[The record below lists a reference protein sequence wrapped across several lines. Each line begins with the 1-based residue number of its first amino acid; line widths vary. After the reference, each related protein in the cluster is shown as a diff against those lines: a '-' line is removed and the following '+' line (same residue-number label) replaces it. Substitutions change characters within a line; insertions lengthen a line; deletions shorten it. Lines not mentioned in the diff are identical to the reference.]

1 MMLAKRNRRAAS
13 PLIVEP
19 PAVKE
24 ERKKMTI
31 SVRNIYRPTLQE
43 LAFSACELFRV
54 SFKELADA
62 NADAGNDKD
71 RLKARKTVI
80 WNATQYGYS
89 SVEIGKFLVRD
100 HTTILH
106 HIHKMTHKKG
116 VYKLDNKKEI
126 QIRGVTYHSTKF
138 AAAALGVRA
147 NTISVAKKNGSLDS
161 VGLGIRGN
169 GKVKDTYDAEQDAEY
184 ILRNIMGRTRFC
196 VNVRD
201 ELATHLEHVTRGPKK

>member
-1 MMLAKRNRRAAS
+1 
-13 PLIVEP
+13 
-19 PAVKE
+19 
-24 ERKKMTI
+24 MTI
-31 SVRNIYRPTLQE
+31 PVRNIYRPTLQE

-54 SFKELADA
+54 SFKGLADA
-62 NADAGNDKD
+62 NADAGSEKD

-80 WNATQYGYS
+80 WNANKYGYS

-116 VYKLDNKKEI
+116 VLKLDNTKEI

-147 NTISVAKKNGSLDS
+147 NTISVAKKNGSLDN
-161 VGLGIRGN
+161 VGLGIRGQ
-169 GKVKDTYDAEQDAEY
+169 GKVKVKDTYDAEQDAEY

-201 ELATHLEHVTRGPKK
+201 ELATHLENVTRGPKK